1 MHYLCNSD
9 IEIDGLNFYGVP
21 MFMGDCLTERESRH
35 IARIPNDTDILIT
48 HFPPHGILDFDD
60 GIYYGSEELLE
71 RFTGLRLKAHLFD
84 ELSSL

>member
-1 MHYLCNSD
+1 
-9 IEIDGLNFYGVP
+9 

-71 RFTGLRLKAHLFD
+71 RLKRLLLKAHLFGHIHASHGTM
-84 ELSSL
+84 ERESTIFSNAAS